1 MKYKSILYSYKKE
14 RPKNKILRLYIIMS
28 VNKGDVINITST
40 ILLDQVNIIKQLK
53 DKLQINKDIFNR
65 IKLTTNMREITDKIV
80 GLFDASRKEVPIV
93 EEMNKKIIENV
104 NECDDLL
111 NQINVLL
118 TKGVEHLERIKRSEK
133 NKRIENDMS
142 KNTNV
147 PSLQQLSLLEL
158 DKTKWEEK
166 YPLNKYPVLHDIVN
180 ENVGKGGRSTPKG
193 RRATR
198 KGRRTIRKKNTKRR
212 R

>member
-118 TKGVEHLERIKRSEK
+118 TKGVEHLERIKRS
-133 NKRIENDMS
+133 
-142 KNTNV
+142 
-147 PSLQQLSLLEL
+147 
-158 DKTKWEEK
+158 
-166 YPLNKYPVLHDIVN
+166 
-180 ENVGKGGRSTPKG
+180 
-193 RRATR
+193 
-198 KGRRTIRKKNTKRR
+198 
-212 R
+212 

>member
-133 NKRIENDMS
+133 NKRYSQVCD
-142 KNTNV
+142 V
-147 PSLQQLSLLEL
+147 
-158 DKTKWEEK
+158 
-166 YPLNKYPVLHDIVN
+166 Y
-180 ENVGKGGRSTPKG
+180 
-193 RRATR
+193 
-198 KGRRTIRKKNTKRR
+198 
-212 R
+212 